1 MKPVPAIV
9 NFLRGPDLVF
19 ETAHPDTIR
28 RLGGR
33 DIPIP
38 YNPVLERSAV
48 PQEDDILAAARRL
61 VLEGR

>member
-1 MKPVPAIV
+1 MLAESESFD
-9 NFLRGPDLVF
+9 FLDAP
-19 ETAHPDTIR
+19 IR

-48 PQEDDILAAARRL
+48 PQEDDIVAAARRL
-61 VLEGR
+61 VKEGR